1 MDWLPDGWKPKLVAV
16 DIDGTLTDG
25 NKVLNL
31 EAIEALRKLEK
42 AGIPVTLATGNVRP
56 ITYGLWRFI
65 GLSGPM
71 CCENGGV
78 IWHPDWGEPIL
89 RAKAETAKEAASYL
103 AQKMPELREKGI
115 RSNDWR
121 ESEWCLFPNE
131 DLETIKE
138 LMSDEKWSHLEVVR
152 TGFAIHLM
160 EPQLSKGEGLK
171 VILDKMGI
179 TERDLLVVGDAP
191 NDISMFELAN
201 WSVAVGGAFEEIK
214 NLADVESPY
223 MHGDTFKPLVDAILS

>member
-1 MDWLPDGWKPKLVAV
+1 
-16 DIDGTLTDG
+16 
-25 NKVLNL
+25 
-31 EAIEALRKLEK
+31 
-42 AGIPVTLATGNVRP
+42 
-56 ITYGLWRFI
+56 
-65 GLSGPM
+65 M

-89 RAKAETAKEAASYL
+89 RARAEIAKEAALYL
-103 AQKMPELREKGI
+103 AKEMPELRPKGI

-121 ESEWCLFPNE
+121 ESEWCLFPDE
-131 DLETIKE
+131 DLETINK
-138 LMSDEKWSHLEVVR
+138 LMSDEKWSHLDVVR

-171 VILDKMGI
+171 VILDRMGI
-179 TERDLLVVGDAP
+179 SEKDLLVVGDAP

-214 NLADVESPY
+214 NLADVESPH
-223 MHGDTFKPLVDAILS
+223 MHGDTFKPLMDAILS

>member
-1 MDWLPDGWKPKLVAV
+1 MNWLPDGWKPKLVAV
-16 DIDGTLTDG
+16 DIDGTLTDTE
-25 NKVLNL
+25 KLLNM
-31 EAIEALRKLEK
+31 EAIESLRRLEK

-89 RAKAETAKEAASYL
+89 RARAEIAKEAALYL
-103 AQKMPELREKGI
+103 AKEMPELRPKGI

-121 ESEWCLFPNE
+121 ESEWCLFPDE
-131 DLETIKE
+131 DLETINK
-138 LMSDEKWSHLEVVR
+138 LMSDEKWSHLDVVR

-171 VILDKMGI
+171 VILDRMGI
-179 TERDLLVVGDAP
+179 SEKDLLVVGDAP

-214 NLADVESPY
+214 NLADVESPH